1 MITVIIIITCLCC
14 WRNSALGSLIFG
26 NSQNT
31 IQKLEMNYKK
41 KFTTTKSIKQHQIN
55 NFVLNEFR

>member
-1 MITVIIIITCLCC
+1 MIITVIITCLYC

-31 IQKLEMNYKK
+31 IQKLEMNFKK
-41 KFTTTKSIKQHQIN
+41 ILKQLNHLN
-55 NFVLNEFR
+55 NNK